1 MPIPDY
7 QTLMLLV
14 LRLAADGETS
24 QSRCVEKLADEFQ
37 LSATERA
44 EMLPAGRQGVF
55 YNRIHWARTYMKKAG
70 LIETTRRGHF
80 KITDSGKQILPAHP
94 DRVDNTVLAQFLA
107 AAGVGENIASHLG
120 KFDGT
125 IEFPIGKQSSVR
137 CDLRSVKLQLQ
148 ATIKIQPQNPIF

>member
-44 EMLPAGRQGVF
+44 EMLPVGRQGVF
-55 YNRIHWARTYMKKAG
+55 YNRIHWALRWS
-70 LIETTRRGHF
+70 R
-80 KITDSGKQILPAHP
+80 KIGQVAKVYSTG
-94 DRVDNTVLAQFLA
+94 
-107 AAGVGENIASHLG
+107 
-120 KFDGT
+120 
-125 IEFPIGKQSSVR
+125 
-137 CDLRSVKLQLQ
+137 
-148 ATIKIQPQNPIF
+148 